1 MRILKNRGP
10 KRTEKKEKKM
20 KKIVSLILAVLM
32 IAALTLSFASC
43 GETGPVAKVI
53 DIALSEENYAF
64 CVGQENT
71 ELLTK
76 INEYLA
82 KIKSDGTFDE
92 ICNHYF
98 GDGTPV
104 KTASAAEDASKQQ
117 LIVATAT
124 GFEPFEMVDEAGN
137 FYGIDLEIAAGF
149 AAYLGWEVV
158 YKDMEFKAVV
168 ESVQSGKCNI
178 GMAGLTVTEARKQ
191 IVTFSDSYYNASQV
205 LVVKGSNTE
214 FDACKTA
221 DDVVAILNTKT
232 DKCLIG
238 CQQGTTGELYIDGD
252 NAEGGYGFPGL
263 PATKKAFTYVAL
275 AVTAMSNN
283 QIDYVIC
290 DNAPA
295 NAVVKKMNAN

>member
-1 MRILKNRGP
+1 
-10 KRTEKKEKKM
+10 M
-20 KKIVSLILAVLM
+20 KKTLSLILAIVT
-32 IAALTLSFASC
+32 IVSSVFCFASC
-43 GETGPVAKVI
+43 GKTGDVAKVI
-53 DIALSEENYAF
+53 DIELSTEEYAYCF
-64 CVGQENT
+64 GKENT
-71 ELLTK
+71 ELLGK
-76 INEYLA
+76 MNEYLA
-82 KIKSDGTFDE
+82 QIKADGTFDE

-98 GDGTPV
+98 SDDGVPV
-104 KTASAAEDASKQQ
+104 KTASATEDSSKQQ

-124 GFEPFEMVDEAGN
+124 GFEPFEMVDESGN

-178 GMAGLTVTEARKQ
+178 GMAGLTVTEARKE

-205 LVVKGSNTE
+205 LVVKGDCTE
-214 FDACKTA
+214 FDNCKTA

-232 DKCLIG
+232 EKTLIG

-252 NAEGGYGFPGL
+252 ADQEDGYGFPGL
-263 PATKKAFTYVAL
+263 PVTKKAYTYVAL
-275 AVTAMSNN
+275 AVTAMKNN
-283 QIDYVIC
+283 QIDYVIV

-295 NAVVKKMNAN
+295 KAVVKKINAANQ